1 MEREYAVEVV
11 KQILV
16 QTNRVFGYTIVT
28 TLNGNIAV
36 SIDLKNNF
44 LLQSAIIDI
53 AKKHGLTTEQS
64 NGAPLSYTNKKHQV
78 HNF

>member
-16 QTNRVFGYTIVT
+16 QTNRVFGYTIT

-36 SIDLKNNF
+36 SIDIK
-44 LLQSAIIDI
+44 
-53 AKKHGLTTEQS
+53 TT
-64 NGAPLSYTNKKHQV
+64 SYFNQP
-78 HNF
+78 

>member
-16 QTNRVFGYTIVT
+16 QTNRVFGYTIT
-28 TLNGNIAV
+28 TLDGNIAV

-64 NGAPLSYTNKKHQV
+64 NGSIILY
-78 HNF
+78 

>member
-16 QTNRVFGYTIVT
+16 QTNRVFGYTIT
-28 TLNGNIAV
+28 TLDGNIAV

-53 AKKHGLTTEQS
+53 AKKYGLTAEQR
-64 NGAPLSYTNKKHQV
+64 NGSIIL
-78 HNF
+78 F

>member
-16 QTNRVFGYTIVT
+16 QTNRVFGYTIT
-28 TLNGNIAV
+28 TLDGNIAV

-44 LLQSAIIDI
+44 LFQSAIIDI
-53 AKKHGLTTEQS
+53 ARKHGLTTEQS
-64 NGAPLSYTNKKHQV
+64 NGSIILY
-78 HNF
+78 

>member
-36 SIDLKNNF
+36 SIDIKGNF
-44 LLQSAIIDI
+44 LLQSAIVDI
-53 AKKHGLTTEQS
+53 AKKHGLTAEQRDGS
-64 NGAPLSYTNKKHQV
+64 IIL
-78 HNF
+78 F

>member
-28 TLNGNIAV
+28 TLNGNIGV
-36 SIDLKNNF
+36 SIDTKNNF
-44 LLQSAIIDI
+44 LLQSAVMDI

-64 NGAPLSYTNKKHQV
+64 NGSIILY
-78 HNF
+78 

>member
-16 QTNRVFGYTIVT
+16 QTNRVFGYAIVT
-28 TLNGNIAV
+28 TTKGSIAV
-36 SIDLKNNF
+36 SIDTKNNF

-53 AKKHGLTTEQS
+53 ARKHGLKAEQS
-64 NGAPLSYTNKKHQV
+64 EGAIILY
-78 HNF
+78 

>member
-1 MEREYAVEVV
+1 MV

-16 QTNRVFGYTIVT
+16 QTNRVFGYTIT
-28 TLNGNIAV
+28 TLDGNIAV

-53 AKKHGLTTEQS
+53 AKKYGLTAEQR
-64 NGAPLSYTNKKHQV
+64 NGSIIL
-78 HNF
+78 F

>member
-64 NGAPLSYTNKKHQV
+64 NGSIILY
-78 HNF
+78 